1 MLLFVLTSFFVS
13 SIVGT
18 SYSFLRRILGTL
30 HSTKTSGLNFWQL
43 PVASGTAFSG
53 ISKKGGNLMR
63 YTQIFE
69 KFFSPKFSFHS
80 TLLPKFL
87 EFSIERIAFRIST
100 VSAISGNFFGK
111 FLYHLPLFPNVRK
124 FLLNGKRLWF
134 IVFPPSLPLH
144 FYSFPS
150 SVLSFLLFS
159 LLLLT
164 SIFIFS
170 LLLLIFVVAVVVVVL
185 LFLHFCFSSSFSSSI
200 LMSPLLPSSFF
211 CFPSTTTTT
220 FLLFSLHHHHRHIS
234 LSFPPP
240 TPDRLYGRSEGQK
253 NQEDNKKGFP
263 GNIVLKV
270 VVRYVSYVDD

>member
-1 MLLFVLTSFFVS
+1 
-13 SIVGT
+13 
-18 SYSFLRRILGTL
+18 
-30 HSTKTSGLNFWQL
+30 
-43 PVASGTAFSG
+43 
-53 ISKKGGNLMR
+53 MR

-69 KFFSPKFSFHS
+69 KYFSPKFSFHS

-159 LLLLT
+159 LLVLT
-164 SIFIFS
+164 SIFFS
-170 LLLLIFVVAVVVVVL
+170 LLLLIFVVAVVVVLL

-200 LMSPLLPSSFF
+200 LMFPLLPSSFF
-211 CFPSTTTTT
+211 
-220 FLLFSLHHHHRHIS
+220 LFSLHHRHHIS
-234 LSFPPP
+234 IVFPPP
-240 TPDRLYGRSEGQK
+240 PPPPHFIIFSATHTRQVIWKVRRP
-253 NQEDNKKGFP
+253 KKS
-263 GNIVLKV
+263 K
-270 VVRYVSYVDD
+270 RK

>member
-1 MLLFVLTSFFVS
+1 MLLFVLTSIFVS

-53 ISKKGGNLMR
+53 ISKKEGNLTR

-69 KFFSPKFSFHS
+69 KFFSQKFSFHS

-159 LLLLT
+159 LLVLT

-170 LLLLIFVVAVVVVVL
+170 LLLCCCCCCCCSSLSSFLFFLILLLLYFNVSSPPLLIFFV
-185 LFLHFCFSSSFSSSI
+185 FPPPPPPHFY
-200 LMSPLLPSSFF
+200 
-211 CFPSTTTTT
+211 CFPSTTTTAT
-220 FLLFSLHHHHRHIS
+220 FHYLFRH
-234 LSFPPP
+234 PHQ
-240 TPDRLYGRSEGQK
+240 TGYMEGQK
-253 NQEDNKKGFP
+253 AKKIKKKIRNDFLA
-263 GNIVLKV
+263 ILCWKL
-270 VVRYVSYVDD
+270 

>member
-1 MLLFVLTSFFVS
+1 MPCNFQKLLFVLLFVLTSFFVS
-13 SIVGT
+13 SVVGT

-53 ISKKGGNLMR
+53 ISKKGGNLTR
-63 YTQIFE
+63 YTQIFFPE
-69 KFFSPKFSFHS
+69 VFFPL

-124 FLLNGKRLWF
+124 FLLTGKRLWF

-150 SVLSFLLFS
+150 SILSFLLFS
-159 LLLLT
+159 LLVLT

-170 LLLLIFVVAVVVVVL
+170 LLLLIFVVAVVVL
-185 LFLHFCFSSSFSSSI
+185 LFLHFCFSSSFSTSI
-200 LMSPLLPSSFF
+200 LMFPLLPSSFF
-211 CFPSTTTTT
+211 
-220 FLLFSLHHHHRHIS
+220 LFSLHHHHHIS
-234 LSFPPP
+234 IVFPPP
-240 TPDRLYGRSEGQK
+240 PPPPHFIIFSATHTRQVIWKVRRP
-253 NQEDNKKGFP
+253 KKS
-263 GNIVLKV
+263 K
-270 VVRYVSYVDD
+270 RK

>member
-1 MLLFVLTSFFVS
+1 M
-13 SIVGT
+13 
-18 SYSFLRRILGTL
+18 
-30 HSTKTSGLNFWQL
+30 
-43 PVASGTAFSG
+43 ASGTAFSG
-53 ISKKGGNLMR
+53 ISKKEGNLTR

-69 KFFSPKFSFHS
+69 TFFSQKFSFHS
-80 TLLPKFL
+80 TLLPKVL

-150 SVLSFLLFS
+150 SILSFLLFS
-159 LLLLT
+159 LLVLT

-170 LLLLIFVVAVVVVVL
+170 LLLLIFVVAVVVVVVL

-200 LMSPLLPSSFF
+200 LMFPLLPSSFF
-211 CFPSTTTTT
+211 LFSLHHHHHISIVFPPPPPPPPPHFYCFPSTTTTTT

-253 NQEDNKKGFP
+253 NQKENKK
-263 GNIVLKV
+263 
-270 VVRYVSYVDD
+270 

>member
-1 MLLFVLTSFFVS
+1 MEQHFPEF
-13 SIVGT
+13 
-18 SYSFLRRILGTL
+18 
-30 HSTKTSGLNFWQL
+30 
-43 PVASGTAFSG
+43 P
-53 ISKKGGNLMR
+53 KKGATSRGIPKFLKN
-63 YTQIFE
+63 
-69 KFFSPKFSFHS
+69 FFSPKFSFHS

-111 FLYHLPLFPNVRK
+111 FLYHLPLFQNVRK

-159 LLLLT
+159 LLVLT

-170 LLLLIFVVAVVVVVL
+170 FLLLIFVVAVVVVLL

-200 LMSPLLPSSFF
+200 LMFLLLPSSFF
-211 CFPSTTTTT
+211 
-220 FLLFSLHHHHRHIS
+220 LFSLHHHHRHIS

-240 TPDRLYGRSEGQK
+240 TPDRLCGRSEGQK
-253 NQEDNKKGFP
+253 IQKENKK
-263 GNIVLKV
+263 
-270 VVRYVSYVDD
+270 

>member
-1 MLLFVLTSFFVS
+1 M
-13 SIVGT
+13 
-18 SYSFLRRILGTL
+18 
-30 HSTKTSGLNFWQL
+30 
-43 PVASGTAFSG
+43 P
-53 ISKKGGNLMR
+53 
-63 YTQIFE
+63 

-111 FLYHLPLFPNVRK
+111 FLYHLPLFQNVRK

-150 SVLSFLLFS
+150 SVLSFLRFS
-159 LLLLT
+159 LLVLT

-170 LLLLIFVVAVVVVVL
+170 FLLLIFVVAVVVVLL

-200 LMSPLLPSSFF
+200 LMFPLLPSSFF
-211 CFPSTTTTT
+211 
-220 FLLFSLHHHHRHIS
+220 LFSLHHHHHRHIS

-253 NQEDNKKGFP
+253 NQKENKK
-263 GNIVLKV
+263 
-270 VVRYVSYVDD
+270 

>member
-1 MLLFVLTSFFVS
+1 M
-13 SIVGT
+13 
-18 SYSFLRRILGTL
+18 
-30 HSTKTSGLNFWQL
+30 
-43 PVASGTAFSG
+43 ASGTAFSG
-53 ISKKGGNLMR
+53 ISKKGSNLTR
-63 YTQIFE
+63 YTQIFFPE
-69 KFFSPKFSFHS
+69 VFFPL

-150 SVLSFLLFS
+150 SILSFLLFS
-159 LLLLT
+159 LLVLT

-185 LFLHFCFSSSFSSSI
+185 LLFLHFCFSSSFSSSI
-200 LMSPLLPSSFF
+200 LMFPLLPSSFF
-211 CFPSTTTTT
+211 
-220 FLLFSLHHHHRHIS
+220 LFSLHHHHHIS
-234 LSFPPP
+234 IVFPPP
-240 TPDRLYGRSEGQK
+240 PPPPHFIIFSATHTRQVIWKVRRP
-253 NQEDNKKGFP
+253 KKS
-263 GNIVLKV
+263 K
-270 VVRYVSYVDD
+270 RK

>member
-1 MLLFVLTSFFVS
+1 
-13 SIVGT
+13 
-18 SYSFLRRILGTL
+18 
-30 HSTKTSGLNFWQL
+30 
-43 PVASGTAFSG
+43 
-53 ISKKGGNLMR
+53 MR

-69 KFFSPKFSFHS
+69 KYFSPKFSFHS

-124 FLLNGKRLWF
+124 FLLNGKPLWF

-159 LLLLT
+159 LLVLT

-170 LLLLIFVVAVVVVVL
+170 LLLLIFVVAVVVL

-200 LMSPLLPSSFF
+200 LMFPLLPSSFF
-211 CFPSTTTTT
+211 
-220 FLLFSLHHHHRHIS
+220 LFFLHHHHHIS
-234 LSFPPP
+234 IVFPPP
-240 TPDRLYGRSEGQK
+240 PPPPHFIIFSATHTRQVIWKVRRP
-253 NQEDNKKGFP
+253 KK
-263 GNIVLKV
+263 
-270 VVRYVSYVDD
+270 

>member
-1 MLLFVLTSFFVS
+1 M
-13 SIVGT
+13 
-18 SYSFLRRILGTL
+18 
-30 HSTKTSGLNFWQL
+30 
-43 PVASGTAFSG
+43 P
-53 ISKKGGNLMR
+53 
-63 YTQIFE
+63 

-111 FLYHLPLFPNVRK
+111 FLYHLPLFQNVRK

-150 SVLSFLLFS
+150 SVLSFLRFS
-159 LLLLT
+159 LLVLT

-170 LLLLIFVVAVVVVVL
+170 FLLLIFVVAVVVVLL

-200 LMSPLLPSSFF
+200 LMFPLLPSSFF
-211 CFPSTTTTT
+211 
-220 FLLFSLHHHHRHIS
+220 LFSLHHHHHRHIS

-240 TPDRLYGRSEGQK
+240 TPDRLNGRSEGQK
-253 NQEDNKKGFP
+253 NQEENKKGFP

-270 VVRYVSYVDD
+270 VVRYVSYVDDWTVR

>member
-53 ISKKGGNLMR
+53 ISKKGGNLTR

-69 KFFSPKFSFHS
+69 KYFSPKFSFHS

-159 LLLLT
+159 LLVLT

-200 LMSPLLPSSFF
+200 LMFPLLSSSFF
-211 CFPSTTTTT
+211 
-220 FLLFSLHHHHRHIS
+220 LFSLHHHHHIS
-234 LSFPPP
+234 IVFPPP
-240 TPDRLYGRSEGQK
+240 PPPPHFIIFSTTHTRQVIWKVRRP
-253 NQEDNKKGFP
+253 KKS
-263 GNIVLKV
+263 K
-270 VVRYVSYVDD
+270 RK